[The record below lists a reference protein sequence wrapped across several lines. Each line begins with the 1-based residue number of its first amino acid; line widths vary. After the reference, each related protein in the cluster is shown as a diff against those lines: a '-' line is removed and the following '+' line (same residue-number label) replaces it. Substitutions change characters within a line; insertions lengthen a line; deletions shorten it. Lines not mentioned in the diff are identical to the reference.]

1 MGNTIAILDDEP
13 ERIAAMTPL
22 LRTRFPECSV
32 CALDNAPDFIEWLR
46 AHLAEVALICL
57 DHDLGP
63 NRTRDGVS
71 FDPGTGRDV
80 ADFLAGQSPVCPIV
94 IHSTNGYAVPGMI
107 RVLEDARWTCR
118 RVVPGSGLA
127 WIPDWWYPEVVRV
140 LG

>member
-13 ERIAAMTPL
+13 ERIAAMAPL
-22 LRTRFPECSV
+22 LRTRFSDYFV
-32 CALDNAPDFIEWLR
+32 CTLGNAPDFIEWLR
-46 AHLAEVALICL
+46 VHLVETALICL

-63 NRTRDGVS
+63 NRTRDGVP

-80 ADFLAGQSPVCPIV
+80 ADFLADQSPACPVI

-107 RVLEDARWTCR
+107 RVLEDSRWTCR
-118 RVVPGSGLA
+118 RVIPDSQLA
-127 WIPDWWYPEVVRV
+127 WIKDWWYPEVVRL